1 MSVIIISIF
10 KTIWNVF
17 VFPENLWQVTTLT
30 KKKAAIVFVL
40 FGMII
45 GIPYFVAS
53 LQTLE
58 AIGMDMQVIAERI
71 PELTIENEKLTVADD
86 LEQTLLVKTNSA
98 NLVIYADNAP
108 DSLNIEREI
117 ERAPLSFIMTDSY
130 LRVSTP
136 VTHFDLSYELLDGL
150 TADSLK
156 SMLSDFG
163 TLNGVTVIPMVV
175 VSLLVGLVDGL
186 FQLIIMALVVNILSL
201 LFQIRLPFSQN
212 FKLVLVASFIPT
224 LIMALLNTFG
234 VYPAAQTAILAGI
247 TAYIYYKGIIKHIT
261 RL

>member
-30 KKKAAIVFVL
+30 KKKAILIFVL

-45 GIPYFVAS
+45 GTPYLKAS
-53 LQTLE
+53 IQTLE
-58 AIGMDMQVIAERI
+58 AIGTDMQVIAGRI
-71 PELTIENEKLTVADD
+71 PELTIENEKLTIANG
-86 LEQTLLVKTNSA
+86 LEQTLLVKTNTA
-98 NLVIYADNAP
+98 NLVIYAENVP
-108 DSLNIEREI
+108 DSLTIEREI
-117 ERAPLSFIMTDSY
+117 EKTPLSFLMTDSY
-130 LRVSTP
+130 LRVATP
-136 VTHFDLSYELLDGL
+136 ATHFDLSYDLLDGL

-156 SMLSDFG
+156 VMLNDFG
-163 TLNGVTVIPMVV
+163 TLNIITVIPMVI

-201 LFQIRLPFSQN
+201 LFQIRLPFAQN

-224 LIMALLNTFG
+224 LVMALLNTLG
-234 VYPAAQTAILAGI
+234 IYPAAQTALLASI
-247 TAYIYYKGIIKHIT
+247 TAYIYYKGIIRHIT